1 MYPTTPFLGD
11 HNGNKYQQLICAILA
26 IPTIAPCGD
35 VFCHSFNFNKSV
47 YIYLYALQILHLFV
61 IHTYLI
67 KDMDLLAKD
76 GSVTIHTRNLK
87 VFATEMFMVHKNMST
102 ELMQEVFCVRQT
114 HYSLKNP
121 HRFTIPGINS
131 VYHGSDS
138 ISNLSDLD
146 YGT

>member
-1 MYPTTPFLGD
+1 M
-11 HNGNKYQQLICAILA
+11 
-26 IPTIAPCGD
+26 
-35 VFCHSFNFNKSV
+35 
-47 YIYLYALQILHLFV
+47 QILHLFV
-61 IHTYLI
+61 IHTYLL

>member
-1 MYPTTPFLGD
+1 
-11 HNGNKYQQLICAILA
+11 
-26 IPTIAPCGD
+26 
-35 VFCHSFNFNKSV
+35 
-47 YIYLYALQILHLFV
+47 
-61 IHTYLI
+61 
-67 KDMDLLAKD
+67 MDLLAKD

-138 ISNLSDLD
+138 ISIKPRIWNLVPDRLKDLNSISSFKNKIKRQQPEICPCRLCKS
-146 YGT
+146 YIPRVGFL